1 MKAVAYQKAGPITSP
16 EALVDIELDAPIA
29 EGHDLSQAFSTDY
42 SQGLHS
48 FEF

>member
-16 EALVDIELDAPIA
+16 EALVDIELDAPIY
-29 EGHDLSQAFSTDY
+29 LLRPSQAFSTDY